1 MRSEE
6 FGPAPEPRLLCD
18 IVQEEEEDEHIDTYN
33 PFFPLSQRIHRPRTF
48 PPRDL
53 GLNDLSSWV
62 APHVISR
69 PTRSDR
75 SNRQPSIDLAS
86 TRHVVTDIVALR
98 NSVINSSPGSSQSRE
113 HASHSHDQWRGHE
126 QLMMDMRERKQEAA
140 RAQQPDTS
148 VHASATYIINSRRSQ
163 DRVTPIL
170 DGTASYSVAQNS
182 HHSNIANFELPHRTD
197 SPHVGFEDVP
207 RRDSPLSVSMVQ
219 QQHVVH
225 RLEESDSEEERRDRR
240 RRHEEYFQSLPRDSI
255 FTSDSV
261 YLRAIQIRLR
271 ENSEYFLYGDSVYV
285 RIIRIIAVIFIIFAV
300 FYTVYAFF
308 WPHHVSLPPLQR
320 FVHACGGSP
329 ARATEDSTLSN
340 IVEFFN
346 PFDDDDFTRYINDHA
361 FSFIDNFDNDPRNY
375 DGS

>member
-1 MRSEE
+1 
-6 FGPAPEPRLLCD
+6 
-18 IVQEEEEDEHIDTYN
+18 
-33 PFFPLSQRIHRPRTF
+33 
-48 PPRDL
+48 
-53 GLNDLSSWV
+53 
-62 APHVISR
+62 
-69 PTRSDR
+69 
-75 SNRQPSIDLAS
+75 
-86 TRHVVTDIVALR
+86 
-98 NSVINSSPGSSQSRE
+98 
-113 HASHSHDQWRGHE
+113 
-126 QLMMDMRERKQEAA
+126 MMDMRERNQEAA
-140 RAQQPDTS
+140 RAQQPETS

-271 ENSEYFLYGDSVYV
+271 ENSEYFLYGDSVYETV
-285 RIIRIIAVIFIIFAV
+285 RTCDGVV
-300 FYTVYAFF
+300 VE
-308 WPHHVSLPPLQR
+308 L
-320 FVHACGGSP
+320 GSHLE
-329 ARATEDSTLSN
+329 RLRRSGQGIGLE
-340 IVEFFN
+340 V
-346 PFDDDDFTRYINDHA
+346 PFDDARINA
-361 FSFIDNFDNDPRNY
+361 ALAEKLLIIKEMRIDIFY
-375 DGS
+375 